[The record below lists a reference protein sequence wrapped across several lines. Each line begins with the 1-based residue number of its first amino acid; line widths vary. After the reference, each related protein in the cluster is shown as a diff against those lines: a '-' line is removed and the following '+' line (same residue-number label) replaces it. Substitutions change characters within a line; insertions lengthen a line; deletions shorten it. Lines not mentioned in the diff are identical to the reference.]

1 MDDVDKEK
9 VFREYKKVQEKENKL
24 IFDLEENQMGKS
36 MKKDKMKSSKIVI
49 TPLDDFVPPSI

>member
-24 IFDLEENQMGKS
+24 IFDLEENQMGKR

-49 TPLDDFVPPSI
+49 TPLDDFAPSSA

>member
-24 IFDLEENQMGKS
+24 IFDLEENQMGKN
-36 MKKDKMKSSKIVI
+36 MKNDKMKSSKIVI
-49 TPLDDFVPPSI
+49 TPLDDFAPPST

>member
-1 MDDVDKEK
+1 MDDFDKEK